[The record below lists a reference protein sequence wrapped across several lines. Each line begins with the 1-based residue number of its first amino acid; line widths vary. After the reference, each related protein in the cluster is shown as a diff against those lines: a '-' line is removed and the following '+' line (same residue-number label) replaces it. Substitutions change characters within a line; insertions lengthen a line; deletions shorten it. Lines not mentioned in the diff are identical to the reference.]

1 MALFQNVQVIRKLS
15 EDFEPVAI
23 TDAQIKAIAG
33 AVAEQ
38 IGVPEVAIDYDRIA
52 STVREKFSSN
62 PLK

>member
-1 MALFQNVQVIRKLS
+1 MIRRLA
-15 EDFEPVAI
+15 EAFEPVAL

-38 IGVPEVAIDYDRIA
+38 IGVPDVAIDYDRIA
-52 STVREKFSSN
+52 GTVREKFSSN